1 MSLDVLLA
9 NSAWLQALTPEEQ
22 SRVKAD
28 LFVKTTQS
36 EAYICRR
43 GDPAGY
49 WMGVIN
55 GFVKINNV
63 GLNGK
68 STTLIGLA
76 PGSWF
81 GEGSLL
87 KKETLLYDV
96 VALGNT
102 ELALMPK
109 ETFFWLLDRSISFN
123 RFLISQLNDRL
134 GQFIGAME
142 NERLL
147 DVESRL
153 ARSIATMFKT
163 WSPMKEMI
171 LKISQEEVGQLA
183 GLSRQR
189 VNAAL
194 KILEEQQLI
203 KMSFGEIHILNLEGL
218 SKFQPHVTTP

>member
-1 MSLDVLLA
+1 MSLEVLLA

-22 SRVKAD
+22 GRVKSD
-28 LFVKTTQS
+28 LFVKKTQS
-36 EAYICRR
+36 EAYVCRR
-43 GDPAGY
+43 GDPAAY
-49 WMGVIN
+49 WMGVISV
-55 GFVKINNV
+55 FVTIINA

-68 STTLIGLA
+68 STPLIGPA

-96 VALGNT
+96 VALGNS

-163 WSPMKEMI
+163 WSPLKEMV

-194 KILEEQQLI
+194 KVLEDQKLI

-218 SKFQPHVTTP
+218 SKFQLHPPL

>member
-1 MSLDVLLA
+1 
-9 NSAWLQALTPEEQ
+9 
-22 SRVKAD
+22 
-28 LFVKTTQS
+28 
-36 EAYICRR
+36 
-43 GDPAGY
+43 
-49 WMGVIN
+49 
-55 GFVKINNV
+55 
-63 GLNGK
+63 
-68 STTLIGLA
+68 
-76 PGSWF
+76 
-81 GEGSLL
+81 
-87 KKETLLYDV
+87 
-96 VALGNT
+96 
-102 ELALMPK
+102 MPK
-109 ETFFWLLDRSISFN
+109 ETFFWILDRSISFN
-123 RFLISQLNDRL
+123 RFLINQLNERL

-218 SKFQPHVTTP
+218 SKFQPQTISP